1 MRIYFKTLALPQKAA
16 KRIQRHFSN
25 EYLKEIHPESCM
37 KLHVA
42 QGIAA
47 SMLGYSDWHELTEVT
62 KHPSH
67 PPSLLDEVS
76 TELEQRTRI
85 DYQTNA
91 LLSVL
96 PMTTSARRQLA
107 LKLRVSSG
115 SLNSASLKENTHCR
129 NVIIFS
135 SEDQSHRF
143 IPSTRSEADLSIIRE
158 IERPIENGGNT
169 VGYHKDGFQ
178 NVINRHPESM
188 TAIAAWLSLVSDC
201 RLADDFDQNN
211 PHLIAHE
218 LQILNS
224 IPDDLSEYGDVQM
237 SWDIIENRDF
247 IRAVFW
253 LARSFY
259 GACNL
264 SKALKWFTYSNSLC
278 DHYSHETEEYLEDLK
293 LDKPTGT
300 VGKWKSQWD

>member
-1 MRIYFKTLALPQKAA
+1 
-16 KRIQRHFSN
+16 
-25 EYLKEIHPESCM
+25 
-37 KLHVA
+37 
-42 QGIAA
+42 
-47 SMLGYSDWHELTEVT
+47 
-62 KHPSH
+62 
-67 PPSLLDEVS
+67 
-76 TELEQRTRI
+76 
-85 DYQTNA
+85 
-91 LLSVL
+91 
-96 PMTTSARRQLA
+96 SARRQLA